1 MAVFFQKKFKHN
13 KEKRMKHPLH
23 KSTILLFFIG
33 IFICMADA
41 DPLSLFIFS
50 KLVGLLCMAPL
61 VAEIIIKIRRG
72 ELE

>member
-1 MAVFFQKKFKHN
+1 M
-13 KEKRMKHPLH
+13 H
-23 KSTILLFFIG
+23 KSTVLLFLIG

>member
-1 MAVFFQKKFKHN
+1 
-13 KEKRMKHPLH
+13 MKHPLH

-33 IFICMADA
+33 LFISMADA